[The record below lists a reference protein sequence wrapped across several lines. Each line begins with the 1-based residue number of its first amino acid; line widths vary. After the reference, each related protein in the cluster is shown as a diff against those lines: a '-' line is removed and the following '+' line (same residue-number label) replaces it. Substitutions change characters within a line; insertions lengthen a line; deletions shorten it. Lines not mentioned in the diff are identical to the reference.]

1 MPRLI
6 RRLGLLAALGLAPA
20 ATAHGQEAGCQSNA
34 GCTAWWGE
42 ELAVIG
48 GNVLIGALSAGIW
61 QELRGGSF
69 QDGFTRGALGG
80 AVGYAGKR
88 LMSARFAGAGL
99 LGREVAAVGHSMIRN
114 AAERRPTFSRVALPL
129 LFLPARVQLGDW
141 GRDAPVR
148 LDALALWYFAY
159 GLAESKLALDWG
171 RSLSWGA
178 AVFVSDG
185 YDFETAGRVTSA
197 GTTVGT
203 ILVNGDLL
211 ATDTTGWIA
220 AHERVHVA
228 QGDLAILAWGDPVDD
243 WLESRVGP
251 LGWVGRY
258 VAPNALAGALYIPFA
273 WLQSELDHGH
283 LPWELE
289 AMALTGRVP

>member
-1 MPRLI
+1 MSI
-6 RRLGLLAALGLAPA
+6 RRLCALAAMGLALAAAPA
-20 ATAHGQEAGCQSNA
+20 SGQETDCRYSG

-48 GNVLIGALSAGIW
+48 GNVLIGALTAGLW

-88 LMSARFAGAGL
+88 IVSARFPGAGL
-99 LGREVAAVGHSMIRN
+99 LGREVAAVGHSVIRN
-114 AAERRPTFSRVALPL
+114 AAEGRGTFSRVALPL

-148 LDALALWYFAY
+148 LDAIALWYFAY
-159 GLAESKLALDWG
+159 GLAEPRLELDWG

-185 YDFETAGRVTSA
+185 YDFGSAGRVVPA
-197 GTTVGT
+197 GATVGT
-203 ILVNGDLL
+203 IFVNSDVVPTP
-211 ATDTTGWIA
+211 ASGWIS

-228 QGDLAILAWGDPVDD
+228 QSDLVILAWGDAADD

-251 LGWVGRY
+251 LAWISRF
-258 VAPNALAGALYIPFA
+258 VAPNALTGALFAPHA
-273 WLQSELDHGH
+273 WLQAELDHWH